1 MSSMDY
7 EIVSSYSR
15 PYYGHQRHHTV
26 TASSVPAYINRSVP
40 TYSLTGQ
47 EQLPHSDSLASP
59 RYSPNVQPWKRQQAQ
74 SSLSFIPS
82 TSPRSEQP
90 EYTMAQPR
98 RPIDRSTACIS
109 PFRSVRRMKQPFQL
123 RLPGSPS
130 VGDTSPARESRVIQR
145 PPEIRTLR
153 AWRSDQNL
161 MASSLETFGLLPSPP
176 LSDSQPSQAS
186 PAPTYFSSIPGSEFE
201 ADRETDCACLA
212 LATSCNRCTPQ
223 TPATEVSVQNH
234 EAEATN
240 VHMAHSTFVRQCE
253 LQRGQY
259 TPAATKAGC
268 MSPPAT
274 CSDVG
279 SGKWNF
285 SGSSAATQRSRSGTV
300 SSEGSWVP
308 SSLSYC
314 ETWLQGAPMEP
325 AEDEAGKSTVSNRR
339 KFQIVQQSPFIP
351 DWKRA
356 HNDAVL
362 AVKSKMMKPKLVDI
376 SRQSSPA
383 MSYSLPT
390 PTHTLPATPDH
401 SLPEV
406 SAFSP
411 DTPLEMS
418 DGGYTTHNT
427 ASYSKHQSGEEQDN
441 TDLNPMTSETASK
454 ILMRDTGT
462 KNADGVETEPRPP
475 PPPKVAPSSEI
486 QASPRAPSTKPD
498 KQELE
503 KLWDHEWTIDQLEHS
518 VKDFPQNMLRLTSP
532 VVVFLRHNQE
542 RALIRPFR
550 QIFPNAPQSLLD
562 SLCAVLIAKNYLLSL
577 PSLNR
582 KTTNTHTRAQ
592 MSRLDTVPEKAN
604 SVLGMKFA
612 QPQPARIRDQV
623 QDTRISKLYEDLDSI
638 VDNLLFTLRG
648 PHDEALKSAV
658 LVIIQVLE
666 TKA

>member
-1 MSSMDY
+1 
-7 EIVSSYSR
+7 
-15 PYYGHQRHHTV
+15 
-26 TASSVPAYINRSVP
+26 
-40 TYSLTGQ
+40 
-47 EQLPHSDSLASP
+47 
-59 RYSPNVQPWKRQQAQ
+59 
-74 SSLSFIPS
+74 
-82 TSPRSEQP
+82 
-90 EYTMAQPR
+90 
-98 RPIDRSTACIS
+98 
-109 PFRSVRRMKQPFQL
+109 MKEPFQL
-123 RLPGSPS
+123 RLSGSPS
-130 VGDTSPARESRVIQR
+130 VDNTSAARESRVIQR

-153 AWRSDQNL
+153 AWQSDQNL

-186 PAPTYFSSIPGSEFE
+186 PASTYFSSKPGSEFE
-201 ADRETDCACLA
+201 TDREMDCACLA
-212 LATSCNRCTPQ
+212 QATSCNRCTPQ
-223 TPATEVSVQNH
+223 SPATELSVQNY

-240 VHMAHSTFVRQCE
+240 VHMAHSTFVRQFE
-253 LQRGQY
+253 LGKGQY
-259 TPAATKAGC
+259 TSAATESGC

-279 SGKWNF
+279 SGKRDF

-314 ETWLQGAPMEP
+314 ETWLQGAPMESVK
-325 AEDEAGKSTVSNRR
+325 DEAGTSTVSNRR

-390 PTHTLPATPDH
+390 PTHTIPATPDN

-418 DGGYTTHNT
+418 DGGYATHNT
-427 ASYSKHQSGEEQDN
+427 ASFPKHQGGGERGNTNSEPMISG
-441 TDLNPMTSETASK
+441 ASK
-454 ILMRDTGT
+454 TMICDLEAE
-462 KNADGVETEPRPP
+462 NADGGETEPRPP
-475 PPPKVAPSSEI
+475 PPPKVVPPSEKQAP
-486 QASPRAPSTKPD
+486 PRAPSTKPD
-498 KQELE
+498 KEELE

-542 RALIRPFR
+542 RTLIRPFR

-562 SLCAVLIAKNYLLSL
+562 SLCAALIAKNYLLSL
-577 PSLNR
+577 PSLSR
-582 KTTNTHTRAQ
+582 KTTNIHARSQ
-592 MSRLDTVPEKAN
+592 VSRLDSVPKKAN
-604 SVLGMKFA
+604 SILGMKFA
-612 QPQPARIRDQV
+612 QPQPSRVRDQV
-623 QDTRISKLYEDLDSI
+623 LGTRNCKLYEDLDSI

-648 PHDEALKSAV
+648 PHDEALKTAV